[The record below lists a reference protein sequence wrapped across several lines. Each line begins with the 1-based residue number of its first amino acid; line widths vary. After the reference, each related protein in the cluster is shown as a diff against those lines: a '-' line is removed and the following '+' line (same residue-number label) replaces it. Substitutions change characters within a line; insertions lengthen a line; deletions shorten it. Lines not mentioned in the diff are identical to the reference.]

1 MSNSIFFNVSAN
13 DVKVNE
19 SSLEPDEAWK
29 VFKNFSEETN
39 RISLPVIA
47 PYLKE
52 FEKVERVYLIVTEG
66 MEECLRASLNHGLI
80 IKRKIEENYDERIQ
94 VNIWEL
100 GRSPDDIRSIYD
112 FYADK
117 LGNLQTSG
125 RKIFSL
131 SRGTPVMDAALFIHA
146 STIFNNVELYQREPG
161 SERFTPL
168 PHKETVRKLLTKQS
182 IQTLIDQG
190 EYGAAL
196 NLLEKESIPGRE
208 KLVLLLDYGRQ
219 RLYFNFDGA
228 KEAYSDLKSHLS
240 SVERKELENLF
251 ALEINDLQ
259 EKLIELG
266 WNTIVKL
273 ERQEYVDF
281 VGRLFRFQEALSE
294 YVFESETDREIDW
307 ESKSRGNR
315 DFRKTLW
322 DYPDLVE
329 EIRKEVK
336 LDLGEDLENLRI
348 NTTVL
353 HVCFRHFVKEDG
365 ERWGQLWEVYKKSRK
380 IVDNLRHYTIVAH
393 GFQGVS
399 KGRIEEEL
407 EGKNLNSF
415 ENDLQGAINYVAGE
429 ELNNPFDQ
437 INRIS
442 QEWLQKL

>member
-1 MSNSIFFNVSAN
+1 MSNSIFFNVSTN
-13 DVKVNE
+13 DVEVNE
-19 SSLEPDEAWK
+19 NTLNPDKAWE
-29 VFKNFSEETN
+29 VFKNYRERKREL
-39 RISLPVIA
+39 SLPVIS
-47 PYLKE
+47 PYLEE
-52 FEKVERVYLIVTEG
+52 FEKVERLYLIVTEG
-66 MEECLRASLNHGLI
+66 MEKGLRASLNHGLV
-80 IKRKIEENYDERIQ
+80 IKRKIEETYGKKIQ

-117 LGNLQTSG
+117 LGNLESSG

-146 STIFNNVELYQREPG
+146 STIFNNVELYQREPK

-182 IQTLIDQG
+182 IQTLINQG

-208 KLVLLLDYGRQ
+208 KLVHLLDYGRQ
-219 RLYFNFDGA
+219 RLYFNFEGA
-228 KEAYSDLKSHLS
+228 KKAYSELESHLS
-240 SVERKELENLF
+240 SIERKELGDLF
-251 ALEINDLQ
+251 TLEVKDLQ
-259 EKLIELG
+259 DKLIELG

-281 VGRLFRFQEALSE
+281 VGRLFRFQEALAE
-294 YVFESETDREIDW
+294 YVFESETGQEIDW
-307 ESKSRGNR
+307 ESKTEGNR

-322 DYPDLVE
+322 NYPDLVE

-336 LDLGEDLENLRI
+336 LDLGENLENLRI

-353 HVCFRHFVKEDG
+353 HVCFRYFVKKDG
-365 ERWGQLWEVYKKSRK
+365 ERWGQLWEVYKKSRR

-399 KGRIEEEL
+399 KERIEAEL
-407 EGKNLNSF
+407 EGENLNSF
-415 ENDLQGAINYVAGE
+415 EEDIQHTINHVAGE
-429 ELNNPFDQ
+429 KLSNPFNR

-442 QEWLQKL
+442 QGWLQKM